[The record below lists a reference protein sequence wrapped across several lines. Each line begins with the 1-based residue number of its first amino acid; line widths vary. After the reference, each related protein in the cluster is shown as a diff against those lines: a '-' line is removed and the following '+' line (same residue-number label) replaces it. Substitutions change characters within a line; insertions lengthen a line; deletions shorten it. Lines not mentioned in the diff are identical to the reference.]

1 MTQFAPIKPPKRPR
15 IGLYSVGHAHYWN
28 QFEGLLERLLG
39 YNRFIAQRM
48 SALGDVCNVGMI
60 DGEGGARRAA
70 ETTERGECRS
80 DFLPRGDLRH
90 ECVAYPDC
98 SGTASVPWS
107 Y

>member
-1 MTQFAPIKPPKRPR
+1 MTHFAPIKPPKRPR

-70 ETTERGECRS
+70 ERPQRGECRS
-80 DFLPRGDLRH
+80 DLLPRGDLRH
-90 ECVAYPDC
+90 ERRHI
-98 SGTASVPWS
+98 SRLLGTASVPWS